1 MSNSIITETFGSA
14 FVIRFNRPEIR
25 SPLSVHVLN
34 EIDEILDAVGPEI
47 ERLIFTGVDG
57 VFASGADLREIA
69 EMPVDSVRSFAE
81 RGQRLMN
88 RISELSIDTFAAID
102 GPCYGG
108 ALDLALACDHRIC
121 SLLSTFCHP
130 GAGLGIITGWS
141 GTQRLPRL
149 VGEANAMEMSF
160 TASPIDAERAR
171 KIGLVSRVVDD
182 PLGYLTSADFTS
194 TSALENLE

>member
-1 MSNSIITETFGSA
+1 MSNSIITENCGSSLI
-14 FVIRFNRPEIR
+14 VKFNRPEIR
-25 SPLSVHVLN
+25 SPLSVHVLD
-34 EIDEILDAVGPEI
+34 EIDGILDEISPEI

-69 EMPVDSVRSFAE
+69 ELLIDSVRTFAE

-88 RISELSIDTFAAID
+88 RISELTSETFAAID

-121 SLLSTFCHP
+121 SPRSTFCHP

-149 VGEANAMEMSF
+149 VGEANALEMFF
-160 TASPIDAERAR
+160 TASPINAERATS
-171 KIGLVSRVVDD
+171 IGLVSAVVDD
-182 PLGYLTSADFTS
+182 PFGYLTSADFTS
-194 TSALENLE
+194 TSALENFE

>member
-1 MSNSIITETFGSA
+1 MSNSIITETHSSA

-25 SPLSVHVLN
+25 SPLSVHVLD
-34 EIDEILDAVGPEI
+34 EIDAILDGIDSEI
-47 ERLIFTGVDG
+47 ERLIFTGARG

-69 EMPVDSVRSFAE
+69 ELPVDSVRSFAE
-81 RGQRLMN
+81 RGQHLMN
-88 RISELSIDTFAAID
+88 RISGLSIETFAAID

-108 ALDLALACDHRIC
+108 ALDLALACDQRIC
-121 SLLSTFCHP
+121 SSRSTFCHP

-149 VGEANAMEMSF
+149 VGEANALEMFF

-171 KIGLVSRVVDD
+171 NIGLVTRIVDD
-182 PLGYLTSADFTS
+182 PFSYLTSADFTS
-194 TSALENLE
+194 TSARENFE

>member
-1 MSNSIITETFGSA
+1 MSNSIITETHGSA

-25 SPLSVHVLN
+25 SPLSVHVLD
-34 EIDEILDAVGPEI
+34 EIDAVLDGIGSEI
-47 ERLIFTGVDG
+47 ERLIFTGADG

-69 EMPVDSVRSFAE
+69 DLPTDKVREFAE
-81 RGQRLMN
+81 RGQRLMT
-88 RISELSIDTFAAID
+88 RISELSFETFAAID

-108 ALDLALACDHRIC
+108 ALDLALACDQRIC
-121 SLLSTFCHP
+121 SPRSTFCHP

-149 VGEANAMEMSF
+149 IGRANALEMFF
-160 TASPIDAERAR
+160 TASPIDAESAH
-171 KIGLVSRVVDD
+171 KVGLVSDVVAD

-194 TSALENLE
+194 TSARENLE

>member
-1 MSNSIITETFGSA
+1 MSNSIITEIHGSA
-14 FVIRFNRPEIR
+14 VVIRFNRSEIR
-25 SPLSVHVLN
+25 SPLSVHVL
-34 EIDEILDAVGPEI
+34 DEINAILDRVSPEI

-69 EMPVDSVRSFAE
+69 DLQNDMVRAFAE

-88 RISELSIDTFAAID
+88 RISRLSIETFSAID

-108 ALDLALACDHRIC
+108 AVDLALACNVRIC
-121 SLLSTFCHP
+121 SPRSTFCHP

-149 VGEANAMEMSF
+149 VGEANALEMFFS
-160 TASPIDAERAR
+160 ASPINAERALD
-171 KIGLVSRVVDD
+171 IGLVSAVLND
-182 PLGYLTSADFTS
+182 PFGYLISADFTS
-194 TSALENLE
+194 TSARENFE

>member
-1 MSNSIITETFGSA
+1 MSNSITIQRYDSA
-14 FVIRFNRPEIR
+14 FVVGFNRPEIR
-25 SPLSVHVLN
+25 SPLSVHVL
-34 EIDEILDAVGPEI
+34 DEIGVALDGFGSEI

-69 EMPVDSVRSFAE
+69 ELHSESVRGFAE

-88 RISELSIDTFAAID
+88 RISELSCETFAAID

-108 ALDLALACDHRIC
+108 ALDLALSCNQRIG
-121 SLLSTFCHP
+121 SPRSTFCHP

-149 VGEANAMEMSF
+149 VGEAHALEMFFS
-160 TASPIDAERAR
+160 ASPIDAERAR
-171 KIGLVSRVVDD
+171 NIGLVSKIVDD
-182 PLGYLTSADFTS
+182 PLVYLTSADFTS
-194 TSALENLE
+194 TSARENLE